1 MSARVYA
8 FHPVSAGDDAP
19 SHESGEAAGEPWY
32 VQAFRGDYRLVYAH
46 RDLESAEREVA
57 WLVAQGL
64 AGLVLDLC
72 CGFGRHALAMARA
85 GLAVVG
91 ADLSLELLRAARELP
106 EFERHLRGRLLCA
119 DARRVPLCDA
129 SFDAATLL
137 FSSFGYFGEQ
147 GDGQVLAELAR
158 VLRPGGLAVLDL
170 MNPAHVRAALVPST
184 RRTGPG
190 FALGEERQLADG
202 GRRVIKDVELEIVD
216 EHGRRELR
224 RWREDV
230 RMYEV
235 DELRELLAARG
246 LALERIAGDYGALPS
261 GPAAPR
267 AIAFARK
274 QA

>member
-1 MSARVYA
+1 VN
-8 FHPVSAGDDAP
+8 AGEDAP
-19 SHESGEAAGEPWY
+19 SAESAEAAREPWY

-64 AGLVLDLC
+64 AGRVLDLC

-85 GLAVVG
+85 GLPVVG
-91 ADLSLELLRAARELP
+91 VDLSLELLRAARELP
-106 EFERHLRGRLLCA
+106 EFEPHLRGRLLCG
-119 DARRVPLCDA
+119 DARRLPLAAA

-170 MNPAHVRAALVPST
+170 MNPAHVRAALVPRS
-184 RRTGPG
+184 RRSGPG
-190 FALGEERQLADG
+190 FVLAEERRLADG
-202 GRRVIKDVELEIVD
+202 GRRVLKDVELELVD
-216 EHGRRELR
+216 DQGRRELR

-235 DELRELLAARG
+235 VELRELLAARG
-246 LALERIAGDYGALPS
+246 LALERVAGDYGAPP
-261 GPAAPR
+261 GGTAAPR

-274 QA
+274 PA

>member
-1 MSARVYA
+1 
-8 FHPVSAGDDAP
+8 VSAGAYASGVSVRENAP
-19 SHESGEAAGEPWY
+19 VPGPGEAREPWY

-64 AGLVLDLC
+64 AGRVLDLC

-85 GLAVVG
+85 GLAVAGV
-91 ADLSLELLRAARELP
+91 DLSPELLRAARELP
-106 EFERHLRGRLLCA
+106 GFERHLRGRLVRG
-119 DARRVPLCDA
+119 DAQRLPLAAA

-147 GDGQVLAELAR
+147 GDRQVLAELAR

-170 MNPAHVRAALVPST
+170 MNPAQVRAALVPRS
-184 RRTGPG
+184 RRSGPG
-190 FALGEERQLADG
+190 FVLAEARQLADG

-216 EHGRRELR
+216 ERGQRELR

-235 DELRELLAARG
+235 GELRELLVAHG
-246 LALERIAGDYGALPS
+246 LALERVAGDFGALPS

-274 QA
+274 PA